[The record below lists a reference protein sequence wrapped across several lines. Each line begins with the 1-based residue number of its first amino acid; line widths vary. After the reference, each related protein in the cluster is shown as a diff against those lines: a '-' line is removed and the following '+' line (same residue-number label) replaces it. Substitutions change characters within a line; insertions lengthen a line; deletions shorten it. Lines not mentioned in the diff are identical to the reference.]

1 VNQTIRIGT
10 RGSQLALWQANHVA
24 DLLRANGHAVEL
36 EVIRTVGDR
45 MQSKDFVAPQGLS
58 PNGTGIFIK
67 EIEDALLA
75 GRIDLAVHSLKDLP
89 TQITPGLTLAA
100 IPPRADARDAFVC
113 EEHWGL
119 HMLPSGSRVATTSPR
134 RQAMVLALR
143 PDLTFVEMRGN
154 IDTRLRK
161 WSEGEADALILAS
174 AGLDRLGRTE
184 SVHQRFAVDEL
195 TPAPGQGA
203 LALQVR
209 CPTPPQHCHS
219 EPPPYC
225 HPEPKAKD
233 LLLASDDNALNGVDA
248 LKGTGFSP
256 SVEGTKEDRAL
267 APEGKGVR
275 DATIHAII
283 RTLNCPTTEYA
294 TQAERAVLHA
304 LGGGC
309 QLPLGAYCHRVT
321 TSTNGIEADHW
332 HLHAMIVS
340 PDGEQVV
347 QVLHKAPLSTPAT
360 DLGQSVAEALKAR
373 GALELLNP
381 EPVISTE
388 A

>member
-1 VNQTIRIGT
+1 VTISPIRIGS
-10 RGSQLALWQANHVA
+10 RGSQLALWQADYVA
-24 DLLRANGHAVEL
+24 AQLRALGHAVEI
-36 EVIRTVGDR
+36 EVIRTTGDR
-45 MQSKDFVAPQGLS
+45 LQTLDGAANLTSPGGSA

-75 GRIDLAVHSLKDLP
+75 HRIDLAVHSLKDLP
-89 TQITPGLTLAA
+89 TQMTPGLTLAA
-100 IPPRADARDAFVC
+100 IPPRADARDAFIC

-119 HMLPSGSRVATTSPR
+119 HMLPGGSRIATTSPR
-134 RQAMVLALR
+134 RQAMLLALR

-161 WSEGEADALILAS
+161 WSEGQTDALVLAS

-184 SVHQRFAVDEL
+184 NVHQRFAIDEL

-209 CPTPPQHCHS
+209 CPS
-219 EPPPYC
+219 SSFVI
-225 HPEPKAKD
+225 PEGN
-233 LLLASDDNALNGVDA
+233 LRFASDGGA

-256 SVEGTKEDRAL
+256 SVDLSKESEGAL
-267 APEGKGVR
+267 APEGTAAR
-275 DATIHAII
+275 DAALHTLL

-309 QLPLGAYCHRVT
+309 QLPLGAFCHQVD
-321 TSTNGIEADHW
+321 EMW
-332 HLHAMIVS
+332 HLHAMVVS
-340 PDGEQVV
+340 PDGDQSAH
-347 QVLHKAPLSTPAT
+347 VLHKSPLGTPASE
-360 DLGQSVAEALKAR
+360 LGATVAAELTAR
-373 GALELLNP
+373 GALELLQHP
-381 EPVISTE
+381 

>member
-1 VNQTIRIGT
+1 VTLKTIRIGS

-24 DLLRANGHAVEL
+24 DQLRALGHTVEI

-45 MQSKDFVAPQGLS
+45 MQDPNFSTPDGLS

-67 EIEDALLA
+67 EIEDALAA

-89 TQITPGLTLAA
+89 TQIDERFVLAA

-113 EEHWGL
+113 ENHWGL
-119 HMLPSGSRVATTSPR
+119 HMLPSGSTIATTSPR
-134 RQAMVLALR
+134 RQAMILALR
-143 PDLTFVEMRGN
+143 PDVTFVEMRGN

-161 WSEGEADALILAS
+161 WHEGQADALVLAC

-184 SVHQRFAVDEL
+184 SVHQRFAIDEL

-209 CPTPPQHCHS
+209 NPDKN
-219 EPPPYC
+219 C

-233 LLLASDDNALNGVDA
+233 LLSARSIDEAHARDTAIHAAIRALNCA
-248 LKGTGFSP
+248 S
-256 SVEGTKEDRAL
+256 
-267 APEGKGVR
+267 
-275 DATIHAII
+275 
-283 RTLNCPTTEYA
+283 TEYA
-294 TQAERAVLHA
+294 TQTERAVLHA

-309 QLPLGAYCHRVT
+309 QLPLGAFCHT
-321 TSTNGIEADHW
+321 TDDTH
-332 HLHAMIVS
+332 HLHAMVVS
-340 PDGEQVV
+340 PDGEQVAHVV
-347 QVLHKAPLSTPAT
+347 QCAPVGISANKF
-360 DLGQSVAEALKAR
+360 GAQVAEALKAR
-373 GALELLNP
+373 GALELLNVQP
-381 EPVISTE
+381 LE